1 MAGGADTHLALKV
14 LSAAAHTA
22 ARGMLL
28 ISPSSRARG
37 PLEALSR
44 LGRAPDPTTPLPAG
58 IGGGTLDLQIILVV
72 EILLGIAIPL
82 VWFLVLRRQAKRI
95 TARARRQATKILEE
109 AERSSESKLREAEI
123 ISKEKLLQARTE
135 FEKVSHKRRTELE
148 GLERRL
154 TQKEDL
160 LDKRVEQLDQ
170 RDKEVTGR
178 ERQVTDRERASALKE
193 SEVETLLREERGKL
207 EQIAGLTAQQAKEE
221 LVRLIENEARM
232 DAAHAVKRAEDEAR
246 EQAQKQAQRIIG
258 MAIQRSA
265 SDYISET
272 TVSVVVLPSDEMK
285 GRIIGREGRN
295 IRALE
300 AATGIDLIVDDTP
313 EAVILSGFDPYRRE
327 VARVALDRLIAD
339 GRIHPA
345 RIEEVVEK
353 VKAELDELIVEE
365 GESALL
371 ELNIPDVHPELVKLL
386 GRLRFRTSYGQNV
399 LQHSREV
406 AFLAGTMAGE
416 LKGNVHVARRAGL
429 FHDVGKA
436 VDREMDGTHLEIGMD
451 LLRRYGESE
460 EVVHAMACHHG
471 DYDPETVEAI
481 LVTAADALSAAR
493 PGARREVLETY
504 VKRLEKLE
512 EIASGFKG
520 VQKTYAIQA
529 GREVRIIV
537 DSGKISDEEA
547 IMLSK
552 DVAKK
557 IESELTYPGQ
567 IKVNV
572 IRETRSIEYAR

>member
-1 MAGGADTHLALKV
+1 MDSTV
-14 LSAAAHTA
+14 L
-22 ARGMLL
+22 M
-28 ISPSSRARG
+28 
-37 PLEALSR
+37 
-44 LGRAPDPTTPLPAG
+44 
-58 IGGGTLDLQIILVV
+58 
-72 EILLGIAIPL
+72 GIAITLVFAIPL
-82 VWFLVLRRQAKRI
+82 IWWLVLRRQAKRV
-95 TARARRQATKILEE
+95 TARARRQAAKVLEE
-109 AERSSESKLREAEI
+109 AERASDSKLREAELVA
-123 ISKEKLLQARTE
+123 KEKLLQARSE
-135 FEKVSHKRRTELE
+135 FEKASRKRRDELE
-148 GLERRL
+148 ALERRL
-154 TQKEDL
+154 TQKEDT
-160 LDKRVEQLDQ
+160 LDKRLDQ
-170 RDKEVTGR
+170 LETRERESQGR
-178 ERQVTDRERASALKE
+178 EREIQERDRLSKRQQEEIDAL
-193 SEVETLLREERGKL
+193 LAEERGKL
-207 EQIAGLTAQQAKEE
+207 EQIAGLTAQQAKDE
-221 LVRLIENEARM
+221 LMRVMENEARM
-232 DAAHAVKRAEDEAR
+232 DAAHAVKRIEDEAR
-246 EQAQKQAQRIIG
+246 EQAQRQAQRIIG
-258 MAIQRSA
+258 MAVQRSA
-265 SDYISET
+265 SDYVSET

-300 AATGIDLIVDDTP
+300 AATGVDLIVDDTP
-313 EAVILSGFDPYRRE
+313 EAVILSGFDPFRRE
-327 VARVALDRLIAD
+327 IARVALERLIAD

-353 VKAELDELIVEE
+353 VRAELDELIVEE

-371 ELNIPDVHPELVKLL
+371 ELNIPEVHPELVKLL

-399 LQHSREV
+399 LHHSKEV
-406 AFLAGTMAGE
+406 AFLAGVMAGE
-416 LKGNVHVARRAGL
+416 LKVNVAVARRAAL

-436 VDREMDGTHLEIGMD
+436 VDREVDGTHLEIGID

-512 EIASGFKG
+512 EIAGAFKG

-552 DVAKK
+552 DVAKR